1 MGHDHLQ
8 VHVLEPFKTDKS
20 TYRDVLI
27 CCTSRCCLL
36 DCLRLKIPHPSLASR
51 QLDSNH
57 IPHGTIRAPSCS
69 KACRE
74 LFLLQDHPTRPWQ
87 STGAPDLKEKLD
99 NFRCSE
105 CAATPELPRNPK
117 LSIPPEATP
126 NFVVSLDAMPHH
138 IWNKATDILVIIDL
152 GDMLIHLKLLSDRS
166 TRSALNALYARWIS
180 IFNAP
185 TFVVVDRGSNLAAKL
200 SFDKLHEVEWQLC
213 PVSTEAPW
221 GIGLN

>member
-1 MGHDHLQ
+1 
-8 VHVLEPFKTDKS
+8 
-20 TYRDVLI
+20 
-27 CCTSRCCLL
+27 
-36 DCLRLKIPHPSLASR
+36 
-51 QLDSNH
+51 
-57 IPHGTIRAPSCS
+57 
-69 KACRE
+69 
-74 LFLLQDHPTRPWQ
+74 
-87 STGAPDLKEKLD
+87 
-99 NFRCSE
+99 
-105 CAATPELPRNPK
+105 
-117 LSIPPEATP
+117 
-126 NFVVSLDAMPHH
+126 MPHH